1 MTESRVVDFIKEL
14 TNVRHPNTALIV
26 DTSKIQGYTDDE
38 LSRLATRFNV
48 SFTGQFYELMV
59 QMGKCSGGLIYGYGI
74 GLYGQREFDPTE
86 RQDTERYY
94 KYLYGAEDE
103 ALDRQIFEKVG
114 VFDVKARQLIEIGYD
129 IVENYYLLTQ
139 DGDDRVWRY
148 EHCTSLVKTDMTLL
162 DYLTKEMYYMTER
175 FSISKYGKDFGVREF
190 DRMTASVFEKVR

>member
-1 MTESRVVDFIKEL
+1 
-14 TNVRHPNTALIV
+14 
-26 DTSKIQGYTDDE
+26 
-38 LSRLATRFNV
+38 
-48 SFTGQFYELMV
+48 MV
-59 QMGKCSGGLIYGYGI
+59 QN
-74 GLYGQREFDPTE
+74 
-86 RQDTERYY
+86 
-94 KYLYGAEDE
+94 E

-148 EHCTSLVKTDMTLL
+148 EHYTSLVKTDMTLL